1 MLFQLIKRCRLPFE
15 RRKAAQVGYEWLFEP
30 YDGDEIVALD
40 FETTGLNPKLDE
52 VISIGAVVIK
62 GQKVITST
70 QLDLAI
76 KPTKAIPREAIK
88 IHRIRN
94 QDAAEGM
101 SLAQALPLLLQF
113 IGNRPILGY
122 FVKFDLA
129 LLNRCCQQQFGFQL
143 PNDAIELC
151 NIYYKKVNA
160 YYPDAWVD
168 HQFETLAKTLEIP
181 VIGRHSAVGDAVTTA
196 LMYLKLQYGA
206 RPKLM

>member
-1 MLFQLIKRCRLPFE
+1 MLFQFLKHCKMPFE
-15 RRKAAQVGYEWLFEP
+15 KKKAARAGYQWLFEP
-30 YDGDEIVALD
+30 YHGDEIVSLD
-40 FETTGLNPKLDE
+40 FETTGLNPKIDDI
-52 VISIGAVVIK
+52 ISIGAVIVK
-62 GQKVITST
+62 GQRVLTSK
-70 QLDLAI
+70 QLNLAI
-76 KPTKAIPREAIK
+76 KPKQVIPQDAIK

-94 QDAAEGM
+94 QDAANGITLE
-101 SLAQALPLLLQF
+101 QALPELLQF

-129 LLNRCCQQQFGFQL
+129 LLNRCCQQRYDFQL

-168 HQFETLAKTLEIP
+168 HKFETLATTLDIP
-181 VIGRHSAVGDAVTTA
+181 VLGRHSAVGDAITTA
-196 LMYLKLQYGA
+196 LMYLKLTYGN